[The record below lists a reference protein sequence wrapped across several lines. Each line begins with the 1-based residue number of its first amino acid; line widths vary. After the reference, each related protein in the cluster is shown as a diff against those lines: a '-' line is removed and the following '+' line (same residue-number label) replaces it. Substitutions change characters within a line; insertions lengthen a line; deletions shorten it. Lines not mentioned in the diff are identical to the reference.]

1 MVRCIASP
9 RVFALGYA
17 IRCGE
22 AAMPKLD
29 VLVADDHDIV
39 RRGLRDLLE
48 KQPGWKVVGEATNGK
63 EAVEKAKQLKP
74 DVSILDISMPSLDG
88 LEAARQIAA
97 SGSPT
102 KVLIL
107 TMHHSDP
114 LIQQMLKAGVRGYVL
129 KTDAASELVQA
140 VEALYRNK
148 TFFTSRVPQ
157 VFLDERDKPAKNNGQ
172 DRALRLTPR
181 QREIVQLLAEGKN
194 SREIAAALGTTFK
207 TVETHRANIM
217 RRLECHSVTE
227 LVRYAIRNDLIQ
239 A

>member
-1 MVRCIASP
+1 MA
-9 RVFALGYA
+9 
-17 IRCGE
+17 
-22 AAMPKLD
+22 KLD
-29 VLVADDHDIV
+29 LLVADDHDIV

-48 KQPGWKVVGEATNGK
+48 KQPGWKVVAEATNGQ

-88 LEAARQIAA
+88 LEAARQIVE

-129 KTDAASELVQA
+129 KSEAASELVQA
-140 VEALYRNK
+140 VEALQRNK
-148 TFFTSRVPQ
+148 TFFTSKVPQ
-157 VFLDERDKPAKNNGQ
+157 VFLDDRQKPAKNNGQ
-172 DRALRLTPR
+172 DHSLRLTPR

-194 SREIAAALGTTFK
+194 SREIAATLGTTFK

-217 RRLECHSVTE
+217 RRLDCHSVTE
-227 LVRYAIRNDLIQ
+227 LVRYAIRNELIQ

>member
-1 MVRCIASP
+1 
-9 RVFALGYA
+9 
-17 IRCGE
+17 
-22 AAMPKLD
+22 MPKLD
-29 VLVADDHDIV
+29 VLVADDHEIV

-48 KQPGWKVVGEATNGK
+48 RQLGWKVVGEATNGR
-63 EAVEKAKQLKP
+63 EAVEKAKQLNP

-97 SGSPT
+97 SGSST

-140 VEALYRNK
+140 VEALHRNK
-148 TFFTSRVPQ
+148 TFFTSKVPQ
-157 VFLDERDKPAKNNGQ
+157 SFLAERDKPAKPAKNNGQ
-172 DRALRLTPR
+172 DHTLRLTPR

-194 SREIAAALGTTFK
+194 SREIAATLGTTFK

>member
-1 MVRCIASP
+1 MAKV
-9 RVFALGYA
+9 
-17 IRCGE
+17 E
-22 AAMPKLD
+22 

-48 KQPGWKVVGEATNGK
+48 RQPGWKVVGEATNGK

-74 DVSILDISMPSLDG
+74 DVSILDISMPSLNG

-114 LIQQMLKAGVRGYVL
+114 LIQQMVKAGVRGYVL
-129 KTDAASELVQA
+129 KTDAATDLVQA
-140 VEALYRNK
+140 VEALHRNR
-148 TFFTSRVPQ
+148 TFFTSKVAQ
-157 VFLDERDKPAKNNGQ
+157 VLMDDRQRPAKSNGD

-194 SREIAAALGTTFK
+194 SREIAALLGTTFK

-227 LVRYAIRNDLIQ
+227 LVRYAIRNEIIQ

>member
-1 MVRCIASP
+1 MS
-9 RVFALGYA
+9 
-17 IRCGE
+17 
-22 AAMPKLD
+22 KLD

-48 KQPGWKVVGEATNGK
+48 KQPGWKVVAEVTNGR
-63 EAVEKAKQLKP
+63 EAVEKTKELKP
-74 DVSILDISMPSLDG
+74 DVSILDISMPSLNG
-88 LEAARQIAA
+88 LEAARQIVA

-129 KTDAASELVQA
+129 KSDAASKLVHA
-140 VEALYRNK
+140 VEAVHRNK
-148 TFFTSRVPQ
+148 TFFTSNVPQ
-157 VFLDERDKPAKNNGQ
+157 AFLDGREKPPKNTGRDQ
-172 DRALRLTPR
+172 ALRLTPR

-194 SREIAAALGTTFK
+194 SREIAATLGTTFK

-227 LVRYAIRNDLIQ
+227 LVRYAIRNDIIE

>member
-1 MVRCIASP
+1 
-9 RVFALGYA
+9 
-17 IRCGE
+17 
-22 AAMPKLD
+22 MPKLD

-39 RRGLRDLLE
+39 RRGVRDLLE

-88 LEAARQIAA
+88 LEAARQIVA
-97 SGSPT
+97 SGSST

-140 VEALYRNK
+140 VEALQRNK

-157 VFLDERDKPAKNNGQ
+157 VFLEEREKPRNNGQ

-227 LVRYAIRNDLIQ
+227 LVRYAIRNELIQ

>member
-1 MVRCIASP
+1 
-9 RVFALGYA
+9 
-17 IRCGE
+17 
-22 AAMPKLD
+22 MPKLD

-48 KQPGWKVVGEATNGK
+48 KQPGWKVVAEASNGR
-63 EAVEKAKQLKP
+63 EAVEKAKELKP

-88 LEAARQIAA
+88 LEAARQILE
-97 SGSPT
+97 SGSST

-129 KTDAASELVQA
+129 KSDAASELVQA
-140 VEALYRNK
+140 VEALQRNK
-148 TFFTSRVPQ
+148 TFFTSKVPK
-157 VFLDERDKPAKNNGQ
+157 VFLDERDKPAKKKSGQ
-172 DRALRLTPR
+172 DHALRLTPR

>member
-1 MVRCIASP
+1 MLGHPSP
-9 RVFALGYA
+9 
-17 IRCGE
+17 E
-22 AAMPKLD
+22 AAVSKLD

-39 RRGLRDLLE
+39 RRGLRDLIE
-48 KQPGWKVVGEATNGK
+48 KQPGWKVVAEATNGR
-63 EAVEKAKQLKP
+63 EAVEKTKQFKP
-74 DVSILDISMPSLDG
+74 DVSILDITMPALDG
-88 LEAARQIAA
+88 LEAARQIMA

-114 LIQQMLKAGVRGYVL
+114 LIRQMLKAGVRGYVL
-129 KTDAASELVQA
+129 KSEAASELVQA
-140 VEALYRNK
+140 VEAVHRNK
-148 TFFTSRVPQ
+148 TFFTSKVPQ
-157 VFLDERDKPAKNNGQ
+157 SFLDDRDKAPKTNGQ
-172 DRALRLTPR
+172 DHALRLTPR

-194 SREIAAALGTTFK
+194 SRERASALGTTFK

-227 LVRYAIRNDLIQ
+227 LVRYAIRNEIIQ

>member
-1 MVRCIASP
+1 
-9 RVFALGYA
+9 
-17 IRCGE
+17 
-22 AAMPKLD
+22 MPKLEL
-29 VLVADDHDIV
+29 LVADDHDIV

-48 KQPGWKVVGEATNGK
+48 KQPGWKVVAEATNGR
-63 EAVEKAKQLKP
+63 EAVEKTKELKP
-74 DVSILDISMPSLDG
+74 DVSILDISMPSLNG
-88 LEAARQIAA
+88 LEAARQIVA

-107 TMHHSDP
+107 TVHHSDP

-129 KTDAASELVQA
+129 KSDAASELVHA
-140 VEALYRNK
+140 VEAVQRNK
-148 TFFTSRVPQ
+148 TFFTSNVPR
-157 VFLDERDKPAKNNGQ
+157 VFLDERKKPPKNNGQ
-172 DRALRLTPR
+172 DHALRLTPR

-194 SREIAAALGTTFK
+194 SREIAATLGTTFK

-227 LVRYAIRNDLIQ
+227 LVRYAIRNDIIE

>member
-1 MVRCIASP
+1 MS
-9 RVFALGYA
+9 
-17 IRCGE
+17 
-22 AAMPKLD
+22 KLD

-39 RRGLRDLLE
+39 RRGLRDLIE
-48 KQPGWKVVGEATNGK
+48 KQPGWKVVGEATNGR

-74 DVSILDISMPSLDG
+74 DVSILDISMPSLNG

-97 SGSPT
+97 SGSST

-107 TMHHSDP
+107 TIHHSDP
-114 LIQQMLKAGVRGYVL
+114 LIQQMVKAGVRGYVL
-129 KTDAASELVQA
+129 KTDAASELVHA
-140 VEALYRNK
+140 VEALQRNK
-148 TFFTSRVPQ
+148 TFFTSKVAQ
-157 VFLDERDKPAKNNGQ
+157 AFLDERQKAAKAANP
-172 DRALRLTPR
+172 DERALRLTPR

-194 SREIAAALGTTFK
+194 SREIASMLGTTFK
-207 TVETHRANIM
+207 TIETHRANIM

>member
-1 MVRCIASP
+1 
-9 RVFALGYA
+9 
-17 IRCGE
+17 
-22 AAMPKLD
+22 MPKLD

-48 KQPGWKVVGEATNGK
+48 KQPGWKVVAEAVNGR
-63 EAVEKAKQLKP
+63 EAVEKTKQFKP
-74 DVSILDISMPSLDG
+74 DVSILDITMPALDG
-88 LEAARQIAA
+88 LEAARQIVA
-97 SGSPT
+97 SGLPT

-114 LIQQMLKAGVRGYVL
+114 LIQLMLKAGVRGYVL
-129 KTDAASELVQA
+129 KSEAASELVQA
-140 VEALYRNK
+140 VEAVHRNK
-148 TFFTSRVPQ
+148 TFFTSKVPQ
-157 VFLDERDKPAKNNGQ
+157 SFLDDRNKPPKTNGQ
-172 DRALRLTPR
+172 EHVLRLTPR

-194 SREIAAALGTTFK
+194 SREIASVLGTTFK

-227 LVRYAIRNDLIQ
+227 LVRYAIRNDIIQ

>member
-1 MVRCIASP
+1 
-9 RVFALGYA
+9 
-17 IRCGE
+17 
-22 AAMPKLD
+22 MPKLD

-48 KQPGWKVVGEATNGK
+48 KQPGWKVVAEAINGR
-63 EAVEKAKQLKP
+63 EAVEKTNQFKP
-74 DVSILDISMPSLDG
+74 DVSILDITMPTLNG
-88 LEAARQIAA
+88 LEAARQIVA

-107 TMHHSDP
+107 TMHQSDL

-129 KTDAASELVQA
+129 KSDAASELVHA
-140 VEALYRNK
+140 VEAVHRNK
-148 TFFTSRVPQ
+148 TFFTSKVPQ
-157 VFLDERDKPAKNNGQ
+157 SFLDDRDKPAKTNAQEN
-172 DRALRLTPR
+172 ALRLTPR

-194 SREIAAALGTTFK
+194 SREIASALGTTFK

-227 LVRYAIRNDLIQ
+227 LVRYAIRNDIIQ

>member
-1 MVRCIASP
+1 
-9 RVFALGYA
+9 
-17 IRCGE
+17 
-22 AAMPKLD
+22 MPKLD

-48 KQPGWKVVGEATNGK
+48 KQPGWKVVGEATNGR

-88 LEAARQIAA
+88 LEAARQIVA

-129 KTDAASELVQA
+129 KSDAATELVQA
-140 VEALYRNK
+140 VEAVHRNK
-148 TFFTSRVPQ
+148 TFFTSKVPQ
-157 VFLDERDKPAKNNGQ
+157 AFLDEREKPPRNPAQ
-172 DRALRLTPR
+172 DHTLRLTPR

-227 LVRYAIRNDLIQ
+227 LVRYAIRNDIIQ

>member
-1 MVRCIASP
+1 MS
-9 RVFALGYA
+9 
-17 IRCGE
+17 
-22 AAMPKLD
+22 KLD

-88 LEAARQIAA
+88 LEAARQILA
-97 SGSPT
+97 SGSAT

-129 KTDAASELVQA
+129 KSDAASELVQA
-140 VEALYRNK
+140 VEALHRNK
-148 TFFTSRVPQ
+148 TFFTSKVPQ
-157 VFLDERDKPAKNNGQ
+157 VFLDDREKPVKTNGHDKV
-172 DRALRLTPR
+172 LRLTPR

-227 LVRYAIRNDLIQ
+227 LVRYAIRNDIIQ

>member
-1 MVRCIASP
+1 
-9 RVFALGYA
+9 
-17 IRCGE
+17 
-22 AAMPKLD
+22 MPKVD

-48 KQPGWKVVGEATNGK
+48 RQPGWKVVGEAINGK

-88 LEAARQIAA
+88 LEAARQIVA

-114 LIQQMLKAGVRGYVL
+114 LIKQMLKAGVRGYVL
-129 KTDAASELVQA
+129 KSDAASELVQA
-140 VEALYRNK
+140 VEALQKNK
-148 TFFTSRVPQ
+148 IFFTSKVPQ
-157 VFLDERDKPAKNNGQ
+157 GFVDDQQKEAKSKGEG
-172 DRALRLTPR
+172 RTLRLTPR
-181 QREIVQLLAEGKN
+181 QREIVQLLAQGNN

-207 TVETHRANIM
+207 TIETHRANIM
-217 RRLECHSVTE
+217 RRLECHSVTD
-227 LVRYAIRNDLIQ
+227 LVRYAIRNAIIQ

>member
-1 MVRCIASP
+1 
-9 RVFALGYA
+9 
-17 IRCGE
+17 
-22 AAMPKLD
+22 MPKLD

-48 KQPGWKVVGEATNGK
+48 KQPGWKVVGEATNGR
-63 EAVEKAKQLKP
+63 EAVEKATQLKP
-74 DVSILDISMPSLDG
+74 DISILDISMPSLDG
-88 LEAARQIAA
+88 LEAARQIVA

-129 KTDAASELVQA
+129 KSEAATELVQA
-140 VEALYRNK
+140 VEAVHRNK
-148 TFFTSRVPQ
+148 TFFTSKVPQ
-157 VFLDERDKPAKNNGQ
+157 SFIDDQEKPVKNNAQ
-172 DRALRLTPR
+172 ERTLRLTPR

-194 SREIAAALGTTFK
+194 SREIATALGTTFK

-227 LVRYAIRNDLIQ
+227 LVRYAIRNDIIQ

>member
-1 MVRCIASP
+1 
-9 RVFALGYA
+9 
-17 IRCGE
+17 
-22 AAMPKLD
+22 MPKLEL
-29 VLVADDHDIV
+29 LVADDHDIV

-48 KQPGWKVVGEATNGK
+48 KQPGWKVVAEATNGR
-63 EAVEKAKQLKP
+63 EAVEKTKELKP
-74 DVSILDISMPSLDG
+74 DVSILDISMPSLNG
-88 LEAARQIAA
+88 LEAARQIVA

-107 TMHHSDP
+107 TVHHSDP

-129 KTDAASELVQA
+129 KSDAASELVHA
-140 VEALYRNK
+140 VEALHRNK
-148 TFFTSRVPQ
+148 TFFTSKVPQ
-157 VFLDERDKPAKNNGQ
+157 AFLDERERPPKRNGQ
-172 DRALRLTPR
+172 DHALRLTPR

-194 SREIAAALGTTFK
+194 SREIAAILGTTFK

-227 LVRYAIRNDLIQ
+227 LVRYAIRNDIVE

>member
-1 MVRCIASP
+1 MA
-9 RVFALGYA
+9 
-17 IRCGE
+17 
-22 AAMPKLD
+22 KLD

-39 RRGLRDLLE
+39 RRGLRDLIE
-48 KQPGWKVVGEATNGK
+48 KQPGWKVVGEATNGR
-63 EAVEKAKQLKP
+63 EAVEKVKQLKP
-74 DVSILDISMPSLDG
+74 DVSILDISMPALDG
-88 LEAARQIAA
+88 LEAARQIVA
-97 SGSPT
+97 SGSST

-114 LIQQMLKAGVRGYVL
+114 LIQQMLKAGVRGYVM
-129 KTDAASELVQA
+129 KSDAASELVQA
-140 VEALYRNK
+140 VEALHRNR
-148 TFFTSRVPQ
+148 TFFTSKVPQ
-157 VFLDERDKPAKNNGQ
+157 VFLDGREKPAKTDGQ
-172 DRALRLTPR
+172 GHALRLTPR

>member
-1 MVRCIASP
+1 
-9 RVFALGYA
+9 
-17 IRCGE
+17 
-22 AAMPKLD
+22 MPKLD

-39 RRGLRDLLE
+39 RRGVRYLLE
-48 KQPGWKVVGEATNGK
+48 RQPGWRVVGEATNGK

-74 DVSILDISMPSLDG
+74 DVSILDISMPALDG
-88 LEAARQIAA
+88 LEAARQIVA
-97 SGSPT
+97 SGCST

-107 TMHHSDP
+107 TMYHSDP
-114 LIQQMLKAGVRGYVL
+114 LIQEMLKAGVRGYVL
-129 KTDAASELVQA
+129 KTDAANELVEA

-157 VFLDERDKPAKNNGQ
+157 VFLDEREKPAKNNGQ

-194 SREIAAALGTTFK
+194 SREIAAMLGTTFK

>member
-1 MVRCIASP
+1 
-9 RVFALGYA
+9 
-17 IRCGE
+17 
-22 AAMPKLD
+22 
-29 VLVADDHDIV
+29 
-39 RRGLRDLLE
+39 
-48 KQPGWKVVGEATNGK
+48 
-63 EAVEKAKQLKP
+63 VEKVIQLKP
-74 DVSILDISMPSLDG
+74 DVSILDVSMPSLDG
-88 LEAARQIAA
+88 LEAARQIVR

-114 LIQQMLKAGVRGYVL
+114 LIQQMLKAGVKGYVL
-129 KTDAASELVQA
+129 KSDAATELVQA
-140 VEALYRNK
+140 VEALHRNK
-148 TFFTSRVPQ
+148 TFFTSKVAQ
-157 VFLDERDKPAKNNGQ
+157 VFLDKREKPSKPNE
-172 DRALRLTPR
+172 DEKALRLTPR

-227 LVRYAIRNDLIQ
+227 LVRYAIRNDIIQ

>member
-1 MVRCIASP
+1 MSKV
-9 RVFALGYA
+9 
-17 IRCGE
+17 
-22 AAMPKLD
+22 D

-48 KQPGWKVVGEATNGK
+48 KQPGWKVIGEATNGR

-74 DVSILDISMPSLDG
+74 DVSILDISMPSLNG
-88 LEAARQIAA
+88 LEAARQIVA
-97 SGSPT
+97 SGSAT

-129 KTDAASELVQA
+129 KTDAATELVQA
-140 VEALYRNK
+140 VEALHRNK
-148 TFFTSRVPQ
+148 TFFTSKVAQ
-157 VFLDERDKPAKNNGQ
+157 VFLDERQRPAKNNGEE
-172 DRALRLTPR
+172 RALRLTPR

-194 SREIAAALGTTFK
+194 SREIAALLGTTFK
-207 TVETHRANIM
+207 TIETHRANIM

-227 LVRYAIRNDLIQ
+227 LVRYAIRNEIIQ

>member
-1 MVRCIASP
+1 
-9 RVFALGYA
+9 
-17 IRCGE
+17 
-22 AAMPKLD
+22 MPKLEL
-29 VLVADDHDIV
+29 LVADDHDIV

-48 KQPGWKVVGEATNGK
+48 KEPGWKVVAEAANGR
-63 EAVEKAKQLKP
+63 EAVEKTKELKP
-74 DVSILDISMPSLDG
+74 DVSILDISMPSLNG
-88 LEAARQIAA
+88 LEAARQIVA

-107 TMHHSDP
+107 TVHHSDP

-129 KTDAASELVQA
+129 KSDAASELVHA
-140 VEALYRNK
+140 VEAVHRNK
-148 TFFTSRVPQ
+148 TFFTSNVPQ
-157 VFLDERDKPAKNNGQ
+157 VFLDERKKPPKNNGQ
-172 DRALRLTPR
+172 DHALRLTPR

-194 SREIAAALGTTFK
+194 SREIAATLGTTFK

-227 LVRYAIRNDLIQ
+227 LVRYAIRNDIIE

>member
-1 MVRCIASP
+1 
-9 RVFALGYA
+9 
-17 IRCGE
+17 
-22 AAMPKLD
+22 MPKID

-88 LEAARQIAA
+88 LEAARQIVA

-114 LIQQMLKAGVRGYVL
+114 LIKQMLKAGVRGYVL
-129 KTDAASELVQA
+129 KSDAASELVQA
-140 VEALYRNK
+140 VEALQRNK
-148 TFFTSRVPQ
+148 TFFTSKVPQ
-157 VFLDERDKPAKNNGQ
+157 VFLDGQQKEAKTNGD
-172 DRALRLTPR
+172 DRVLRLTPR

-194 SREIAAALGTTFK
+194 SREIATELGTTFK
-207 TVETHRANIM
+207 TIETHRANIM
-217 RRLECHSVTE
+217 RRLECHSVTD
-227 LVRYAIRNDLIQ
+227 LVRYAIRNDIIQ

>member
-1 MVRCIASP
+1 
-9 RVFALGYA
+9 
-17 IRCGE
+17 
-22 AAMPKLD
+22 MPKVD
-29 VLVADDHDIV
+29 VLVADDHHIV

-48 KQPGWKVVGEATNGK
+48 KQPGWKVVGEATNGR
-63 EAVEKAKQLKP
+63 EAVEKAKQLRP
-74 DVSILDISMPSLDG
+74 DVSILDISMPLLNG
-88 LEAARQIAA
+88 LEAARQIVA

-107 TMHHSDP
+107 TMHQSDP

-140 VEALYRNK
+140 VEALHRNK
-148 TFFTSRVPQ
+148 TFFTSKMPQ
-157 VFLDERDKPAKNNGQ
+157 VFLDAREKPAKTNAQ
-172 DRALRLTPR
+172 DQALRLTPR

-194 SREIAAALGTTFK
+194 SREIAAMLGTTFK

-217 RRLECHSVTE
+217 RRLECHSVTD